1 MFTVEVLRL
10 VPTSNAQRR
19 NISDIAVN
27 KDDVYE
33 KGSASVFSANAV
45 SFLDAWHQT
54 LATHEA
60 ARLGQNRGA

>member
-1 MFTVEVLRL
+1 MRIKL
-10 VPTSNAQRR
+10 N
-19 NISDIAVN
+19 
-27 KDDVYE
+27 DVYE
-33 KGSASVFSANAV
+33 KGSASEFSANAV